1 MSENEGKILSLFKAV
16 QQGDK
21 AAFDELFL
29 LYHQKLISL
38 ARHYVTSQEDAE
50 EITSEMFVK
59 LWLKRGNLS
68 KVSNPEVYLFILIKN
83 ASLNVVR
90 SEKRRKLIF
99 SSSTAEEIALYQAVS
114 NPSDRELFLLLNN
127 AVAALP
133 QQRKI
138 IFKLIKEEGLKSK
151 VVAEI
156 MDISVRT
163 VENQLYKAVKS
174 LADTLSGY
182 LGYHPQAKK
191 NGTKVI
197 LYSCLYF
204 FYSMSK

>member
-1 MSENEGKILSLFKAV
+1 MSEKEGKILSLFRAIEK
-16 QQGDK
+16 GNK
-21 AAFDELFL
+21 TAFDELFL
-29 LYHQKLISL
+29 LYHAKLISL
-38 ARHYVTSQEDAE
+38 ARHYVNSQEDAE
-50 EITSEMFVK
+50 EITSEMFIK
-59 LWLKRGNLS
+59 LWLKRENLS
-68 KVSNPEVYLFILIKN
+68 YVSHPEAYLFILVKN
-83 ASLNVVR
+83 ACLNHIR
-90 SEKRRKLIF
+90 SEKKRKLIF
-99 SSSTAEEIALYQAVS
+99 SPSQTEDIANYHAVS
-114 NPSDRELFLLLNN
+114 NTCDPELFLLLDN

-191 NGTKVI
+191 REKGNSIVMF
-197 LYSCLYF
+197 LLF
-204 FYSMSK
+204 L

>member
-1 MSENEGKILSLFKAV
+1 MSEKEGKILSLFRAIE
-16 QQGDK
+16 QGNK
-21 AAFDELFL
+21 TAFDELFL
-29 LYHQKLISL
+29 LYHAKLISL
-38 ARHYVTSQEDAE
+38 ARHYVNSQEDAE

-59 LWLKRGNLS
+59 LWLKRENLFY
-68 KVSNPEVYLFILIKN
+68 VSHPEAYLFILVKN
-83 ASLNVVR
+83 ACLNHIR
-90 SEKRRKLIF
+90 SEKRRKSVI
-99 SSSTAEEIALYQAVS
+99 SSSTAEELTVYHAVS
-114 NPSDRELFLLLNN
+114 NPSDRELFLLLDA

-174 LADTLSGY
+174 LADTLSRY

-191 NGTKVI
+191 RDKGNSIVMF
-197 LYSCLYF
+197 LLF
-204 FYSMSK
+204 L